1 MGDYSKEIR
10 IATIGQVDSG
20 KSTILGIL
28 SNPKNKNNIIFLDD
42 GRGSARKNVFKHKH
56 EQLSGR
62 TSSATYCYTQLNKKN
77 FSFIDLAG
85 HEKYL
90 STTMKGIS
98 GGLPDYVMAI
108 ISCNKNNIPRI
119 TKEHLGLAI
128 AYNIPII
135 IIITKIDMPN
145 IELKL
150 QKIEE
155 KITCIMSS
163 RAASYKKILKINNI
177 DNVIKSVKKFNQK
190 DGISYCPVF
199 KVSNTSGKNLSLL
212 KEFLQNLSP
221 NRKTSLEK
229 KQKLFLVND
238 VFHIS
243 GVGVV
248 VTGIQKRGE
257 IRKGDKLFIGP
268 INNKYRKIIIKT
280 IHDNYQN
287 FIDVLYPLN
296 SGCFWIKS
304 AEKEKINKSLF
315 RRGMVIVSVP
325 EKYTHFDAEVSIM
338 QHPTSIKLGYQPV
351 IHTGNISQS
360 AKIIKI
366 CNGNQITNI
375 LRSGDTGKISF
386 KFLYYPVFIEKDN
399 TIIFRE
405 GKTKGI
411 GKIIS
416 VY

>member
-1 MGDYSKEIR
+1 MDYTKEIR

-28 SNPKNKNNIIFLDD
+28 SNPKNKNDIIFLDD

-108 ISCNKNNIPRI
+108 ISCNKDNIPRI
-119 TKEHLGLAI
+119 TKEHLGIAL

-135 IIITKIDMPN
+135 IVITKIDMPN

-150 QKIEE
+150 QKIEK

-177 DNVIKSVKKFNQK
+177 DNVIKSVKIFNQK

-221 NRKTSLEK
+221 NRKKSLEK
-229 KQKLFLVND
+229 KK
-238 VFHIS
+238 
-243 GVGVV
+243 
-248 VTGIQKRGE
+248 
-257 IRKGDKLFIGP
+257 
-268 INNKYRKIIIKT
+268 KT
-280 IHDNYQN
+280 I
-287 FIDVLYPLN
+287 F
-296 SGCFWIKS
+296 
-304 AEKEKINKSLF
+304 
-315 RRGMVIVSVP
+315 
-325 EKYTHFDAEVSIM
+325 
-338 QHPTSIKLGYQPV
+338 
-351 IHTGNISQS
+351 SQ
-360 AKIIKI
+360 
-366 CNGNQITNI
+366 
-375 LRSGDTGKISF
+375 
-386 KFLYYPVFIEKDN
+386 
-399 TIIFRE
+399 
-405 GKTKGI
+405 
-411 GKIIS
+411 
-416 VY
+416 